1 MDRVSRPMPFPLRL
15 LALPL
20 LPTVLAS
27 CAPHAQDTPRQPIF
41 REIVVGSGQKI
52 ALDSPLASDV
62 LPLLE
67 LQGGTKF
74 RLREGTFSDAE
85 SISGELGPD
94 GRVRSLLF
102 AYTPGTSFDQ
112 TVSSYVA
119 DLGPPARRTGS
130 SADSL
135 QTTRWEDA
143 RTAFEVVRRGS
154 RVGSALYDRAL
165 ASP

>member
-1 MDRVSRPMPFPLRL
+1 MDRMPLSVPFLLRL

-20 LPTVLAS
+20 LQVALAS
-27 CAPHAQDTPRQPIF
+27 CAPRAQDTPRQPIF
-41 REIVVGSGQKI
+41 REIVVGTGQKI
-52 ALDSPLASDV
+52 ALGAALASDV
-62 LPLLE
+62 LPLLVVE
-67 LQGGTKF
+67 GARF
-74 RLREGTFSDAE
+74 RLREGRFGDAE
-85 SISGELGPD
+85 SISGELAPD
-94 GRVRSLLF
+94 GRVRSLF
-102 AYTPGTSFDQ
+102 FTYAPGTSFDE

-154 RVGSALYDRAL
+154 RVGSALYDQAPVR
-165 ASP
+165 P